1 MMGEAMKRSCLLF
14 LVSLLGVLPL
24 AGELR
29 VLPEGQLPKDRR
41 LQPLKD
47 LNGHFPFAVPNTLK
61 AWERRAAEV
70 RQRVQVATGMW
81 PMPERTPLNSVI
93 HGRFEREGFTVEKV
107 YFESVP
113 GFYVTG
119 LLFRPDKGEG
129 PFPGVLSPHGHGG
142 RLQDH
147 GPEKIRDFIADGA
160 ERFESSG
167 RFPKVAR
174 CAQLARM
181 GCVAFLYD
189 MIGYA
194 DNQQLSE
201 HIGHRLKDARSGN
214 TAESWGLYSAQ
225 AELRLQSVL
234 GLQMWNSVRALDFL
248 EALPDV
254 DPKRL
259 AVTGGS
265 GGGTQT
271 ILLGALDDRPVV
283 AFPQGMVSTS
293 MQGGCTCENTS
304 LLRVGTGNVEF
315 AALFAPRPQAMTAAN
330 DWTKAMM
337 TDGYPELQKVY
348 RLYNAV
354 ESVDCTDHTRFPH
367 NYNYVSRALMYGWF
381 NKHLKLGLDEPIV
394 EEDFAMLT
402 PEEHAV
408 WDADHLKP
416 EGGEAFEK
424 ALMKQLAEVSD
435 KQVAA
440 MSTEDLRAAWTTLV
454 GRILPKPAEVES
466 DSYRVEAIDEKRK
479 ASLGVVRSL
488 AHDEEIPVVVH
499 LSEGK
504 APHFALWIHGNGKAG
519 LDDGALKGL
528 VESGVSVVAPDLF
541 GQGEFAHGEETFS
554 KNRKVANPRAFAG
567 YTYGYNDTLF
577 AQRVH
582 DVLTVLATM
591 AEEADTITLI
601 GSGGAGPLAAVAAAL
616 AGETVTNLALDTGSF
631 RFAQLTDYRDANFL
645 PGAVKYGDLPAVLN
659 LCSPKATFVR
669 TAKEPAG
676 DDEIVAWVKWAVGQ
690 D

>member
-1 MMGEAMKRSCLLF
+1 MIKRSCLLF
-14 LVSLLGVLPL
+14 LGSLLGGLPL
-24 AGELR
+24 VGELR

-41 LQPLKD
+41 LEPLKD
-47 LNGHFPFAVPNTLK
+47 LNGHFPFAVPKSLQ
-61 AWERRAAEV
+61 AWESRAAELRQQV
-70 RQRVQVATGMW
+70 RVATGMW
-81 PMPERTPLNSVI
+81 PMPERTPLNAVI
-93 HGRFEREGFTVEKV
+93 HGKVEREGFTVEKV

-119 LLFRPDKGEG
+119 LLFRPAEG
-129 PFPGVLSPHGHGG
+129 AGSYPGVLSPHGHGG

-147 GPEKIRDFIADGA
+147 GPEKIRDYIADGA

-201 HIGHRLKDARSGN
+201 DIGHRFAEARTGETSG
-214 TAESWGLYSAQ
+214 SWGLYGAQ
-225 AELRLQSVL
+225 AESRLQSVL

-248 EALPDV
+248 EALPNV

-271 ILLGALDDRPVV
+271 ILLGALDERPVA

-304 LLRVGTGNVEF
+304 LLRIGTGNVEL
-315 AALFAPRPQAMTAAN
+315 AALFAPRPQAMTAAD

-337 TDGYPELQKVY
+337 TDGYPELQIVY
-348 RLYNAV
+348 QFYNAKASV
-354 ESVDCTDHTRFPH
+354 ECTDHTRFPH
-367 NYNYVSRALMYGWF
+367 NYNYVSRSLMYAWF
-381 NKHLKLGLDEPIV
+381 NKHLNLGLSETLV
-394 EEDFAMLT
+394 EEDFPMLT

-408 WDADHLKP
+408 WDADHPKP

-424 ALMKQLAEVSD
+424 ALMKQLAEASD
-435 KQVAA
+435 KQVAS
-440 MSTEDLRAAWTTLV
+440 MSRADLRAAWTTLI
-454 GRILPKPAEVES
+454 GRSLPKYAEVES
-466 DSYRVEAIDEKRK
+466 DSYRVEALEGKRK
-479 ASLGVVRSL
+479 VSLGVVRSV
-488 AHDEEIPVVVH
+488 AHGEEIPVAVH

-504 APHFALWIHGNGKAG
+504 GRHFALWVHGDGKAG
-519 LDDGALKGL
+519 VDDEALKGL
-528 VESGVSVVAPDLF
+528 LDSGVTVVTPDLF
-541 GQGEFAHGEETFS
+541 GQGEFTQGEDAFS
-554 KNRKVANPRAFAG
+554 LNRRVENKRAFAG

-582 DVLTVLATM
+582 DILTILATM
-591 AEEADTITLI
+591 TEEADTITLI
-601 GSGGAGPLAAVAAAL
+601 GSDGAAPLAAVAAAL
-616 AGETVTNLALDTGSF
+616 AGDAVTNLALDTGGF
-631 RFAQLTDYRDANFL
+631 RFATLTDYRDVNFL
-645 PGAVKYGDLPAVLN
+645 SGAVKYGDLSGVLN
-659 LCSPKATFVR
+659 LCSPKSTFVR
-669 TAKEPAG
+669 TAEEPAG
-676 DDEIVAWVKWAVGQ
+676 YEAIVAWVKWAVGQ
-690 D
+690 G